1 MLVRRFPT
9 NYFALIIILGLS
21 CNTLAQTTFPSS
33 DELRTP
39 RVVLDEALE
48 DPIAIIG
55 KPATKAIE
63 EWRTGDGNRV
73 TKVRTFWGS
82 YCLTIPLSPP
92 GFMRNDIGTNVA
104 MPTNCPTQ

>member
-1 MLVRRFPT
+1 MRVRRFSLS
-9 NYFALIIILGLS
+9 YFVLLIILGLS
-21 CNTLAQTTFPSS
+21 CNSHAQTTFPSS
-33 DELRTP
+33 DELGTP
-39 RVVLDEALE
+39 RVVLDEALD

-82 YCLTIPLSPP
+82 YCLTTTLNPP
-92 GFMRNDIGTNVA
+92 GFMRNDIGTNA
-104 MPTNCPTQ
+104 SLPTNCPK